1 MLHFIQFEIKN
12 LLRTPFFGIVSILLL
27 GFILFATYNGKKRV
41 DNQLLAI
48 ETVKNSETE
57 FYDKHKTLLDSIEKG
72 LRKAPP
78 QWFKN
83 PENPLPIGAFRG
95 AGSYAI
101 LTPAPLSAISTGQSD
116 IFPTYTKVAV
126 GNLNAGKDNDNFEN
140 PFNTA
145 IGQFDLAFV
154 LGFIFPL
161 LIIAFSYNLLSAE
174 REQGTL
180 RLLLSI
186 PLNINVLLFN
196 KIVFRYLLL
205 LSISFFWLVISF
217 VIFGISISNSAFLS
231 FILAV
236 GAYSFV
242 WFLLSF
248 AVNLLAKSSATN
260 AMILLGCWLF
270 FAFIVPST
278 VNMLAGSWYPVP
290 SRVEFVT
297 AQREID
303 KQVEQEKEKILAD
316 FYAKNTQF
324 KRPTSEG
331 EKTWKDWW
339 REGFAEDNYALQLKN
354 NLQKQ
359 YAEKANAQRNFAN
372 GFQYFSPTIL
382 FQNTL
387 NKIAATDTETYLNF
401 QKETENFER
410 KWTAYFETKF
420 MKDEKMTVKDFESF
434 PKFEK

>member
-1 MLHFIQFEIKN
+1 MLHFIHFEIKN
-12 LLRTPFFGIVSILLL
+12 LLRSPFFGILSILLL
-27 GFILFATYNGKKRV
+27 IFILFATYNGKKRV

-48 ETVKNSETE
+48 ETVKNAEKE
-57 FYDKHKTLLDSIEKG
+57 FYEKHKTVLDSIEKG

-83 PENPLPIGAFRG
+83 PENPLPLGAFRG

-101 LTPAPLSAISTGQSD
+101 LQPAPLSAISTGQSD
-116 IFPTYTKVAV
+116 IFPSYTKVAV
-126 GNLNAGKDNDNFEN
+126 GNTNAGKDNDNFEN

-180 RLLLSI
+180 RLLLSM

-196 KIVFRYLLL
+196 KIIFRYLLL
-205 LSISFFWLVISF
+205 FGLIVFLLITSFL
-217 VIFGISISNSAFLS
+217 IFGISLTNFDFIN
-231 FILAV
+231 FILV
-236 GAYSFV
+236 LGAYGFF
-242 WFLLSF
+242 WFLLAF

-260 AMILLGCWLF
+260 AMLLLGCWLF
-270 FAFIVPST
+270 FAFIIPST
-278 VNMLAGSWYPVP
+278 VNMLAGSFYPVP

-303 KQVEQEKEKILAD
+303 KQAETEKEKILAD
-316 FYAKNTQF
+316 FYAKNPQF
-324 KRPTSEG
+324 KRPASEG

-339 REGFAEDNYALQLKN
+339 REGFAEDNYVLQLKN
-354 NLQKQ
+354 KLQKQ
-359 YAEKANAQRNFAN
+359 YAEQAQAQRNFAN
-372 GFQYFSPTIL
+372 GFQYFSPIIL
-382 FQNTL
+382 FQNKL
-387 NKIAATDTETYLNF
+387 NKIAATDTETYLSF
-401 QKETENFER
+401 QNSIEVFEK
-410 KWTAYFETKF
+410 KWTTYFETKF
-420 MKDEKMTVKDFESF
+420 MKDEKIMVKDFESF
-434 PKFEK
+434 PKY

>member
-1 MLHFIQFEIKN
+1 
-12 LLRTPFFGIVSILLL
+12 
-27 GFILFATYNGKKRV
+27 
-41 DNQLLAI
+41 
-48 ETVKNSETE
+48 
-57 FYDKHKTLLDSIEKG
+57 
-72 LRKAPP
+72 
-78 QWFKN
+78 
-83 PENPLPIGAFRG
+83 
-95 AGSYAI
+95 
-101 LTPAPLSAISTGQSD
+101 
-116 IFPTYTKVAV
+116 
-126 GNLNAGKDNDNFEN
+126 
-140 PFNTA
+140 
-145 IGQFDLAFV
+145 
-154 LGFIFPL
+154 
-161 LIIAFSYNLLSAE
+161 
-174 REQGTL
+174 
-180 RLLLSI
+180 
-186 PLNINVLLFN
+186 
-196 KIVFRYLLL
+196 
-205 LSISFFWLVISF
+205 
-217 VIFGISISNSAFLS
+217 
-231 FILAV
+231 
-236 GAYSFV
+236 
-242 WFLLSF
+242 LLSF